1 MGNADLVRGVKSN
14 LSEQHFRL
22 IVFDLDGTLI
32 DSRRDI
38 AESANAVLV
47 ACGARRSIARRRRMV
62 GDGAATWSRACL
74 RPQAAP
80 PGALIGFSRST
91 TRLLIH
97 TQPYEGI
104 PGVLGELGTRGLLAL
119 LTNKPLAAT
128 RRILDGLDLARYLPA
143 DAVVGGDGTFPRKP
157 DPAGL
162 QHLSARVGVSAADTL
177 LVGDSAIDW
186 RTARN
191 AGTMVC
197 LARYG
202 FGFEGFDVGQLR
214 EEDRVID
221 TPGELT
227 RL

>member
-1 MGNADLVRGVKSN
+1 
-14 LSEQHFRL
+14 
-22 IVFDLDGTLI
+22 
-32 DSRRDI
+32 
-38 AESANAVLV
+38 VLV
-47 ACGARRSIARRRRMV
+47 ACGARPLDPLAVGRMV
-62 GDGAATWSRACL
+62 GDGAATLVARAFAAASV
-74 RPQAAP
+74 AAP
-80 PGALIGFSRST
+80 PDALDRFLAIYD
-91 TRLLIH
+91 TRLLVH

-104 PGVLGELGTRGLLAL
+104 PGVLGELGTRGSLAL

-128 RRILDGLDLARYLPA
+128 RRILDGLDLAGYFPA

-162 QHLSARVGVSAADTL
+162 RHLSARVGVSAADTL

-191 AGTMVC
+191 AGTTVC

-214 EEDRVID
+214 PEDRVID
-221 TPGELT
+221 TPGEL
-227 RL
+227 LKL

>member
-1 MGNADLVRGVKSN
+1 M
-14 LSEQHFRL
+14 FPL
-22 IVFDLDGTLI
+22 IVFDLDGTLV

-47 ACGARRSIARRRRMV
+47 ACGARPLDPPAVGRMV
-62 GDGAATWSRACL
+62 GDGAATLVARAF
-74 RPQAAP
+74 AAAGVP
-80 PGALIGFSRST
+80 PPPDALDRFLAIYD

-104 PGVLGELGTRGLLAL
+104 PGVLGELRTRGSLAL

-128 RRILDGLDLARYLPA
+128 RRILDGLDLARYFPA
-143 DAVVGGDGTFPRKP
+143 DGVVGGDGTFPRKP

-162 QHLSARVGVSAADTL
+162 QHLCARVGVSAADTL

-186 RTARN
+186 RTAKN
-191 AGTMVC
+191 AGTKIC

-202 FGFEGFDVGQLR
+202 FGFEGFDVGELKS
-214 EEDRVID
+214 EDRVID
-221 TPGELT
+221 TPGELL